1 MQIKSNIWKRETP
14 HGTLFIKK
22 YDNINVA
29 EKVKTIHQQ
38 LSDIKFPYV
47 IPLVKSKDKD
57 LVVQYWQHGSF
68 SADFSKESHRK
79 QSFKILKSLHDTG
92 DKIDWK
98 SQSIFPRQ
106 HLYQKWNSRLERFIL
121 NEKELLPYL
130 QHAYYDITLFAS
142 RVLKQMRKQKHKID
156 GKLTLLHGDVVH
168 HNFLICK
175 DQKMK
180 IIDFDLAAVGDSAE
194 EMLLWMHRVLPTIDY
209 DLEKLL
215 NENPYLYNLCLPKI
229 NYLQYPNELLREWLY
244 VLQLGKYERE
254 GFLDYLMP
262 FTEKALRHW
271 PELIIQT
278 EKLHSNHH

>member
-1 MQIKSNIWKRETP
+1 MQIKSNIWKKETAQ
-14 HGTLFIKK
+14 GTLFIKK
-22 YDNINVA
+22 YDNAKVA
-29 EKVKTIHQQ
+29 EKVKTIHHQ
-38 LSDIKFPYV
+38 LGDIKFPYV
-47 IPLVKSKDKD
+47 IPLVKSKDPD

-79 QSFKILKSLHDTG
+79 QSFKILKALHDTS

-98 SQSIFPRQ
+98 NQAIFPRQ
-106 HLYQKWNSRLERFIL
+106 QLYQKWNARLERFII
-121 NEKELLPYL
+121 NEKELLPL
-130 QHAYYDITLFAS
+130 LRHAYYDITLFAS
-142 RVLKQMRKQKHKID
+142 KVLKQMRKQKHNVN

-175 DQKMK
+175 DSKMK
-180 IIDFDLAAVGDSAE
+180 LIDFDLAVVGDSAE
-194 EMLLWMHRVLPTIDY
+194 EMILWMHRVLPTIDY

-215 NENPYLYNLCLPKI
+215 NENPYLYKLCLRKI

-254 GFLDYLMP
+254 AFLDYLMP

-271 PELIIQT
+271 PELIIET
-278 EKLHSNHH
+278 EKLYSNHH